1 MADNYDDLRRIT
13 IDDVPEEYHELV
25 DVIGLDVFLELCRF
39 VGGSQFYLPA
49 IKSIEL
55 AGRNREIQSRFNG
68 GNYKQLAAMF
78 RLSDRQV
85 RKIVDKKEGGVNG
98 KSAM

>member
-49 IKSIEL
+49 IKSI
-55 AGRNREIQSRFNG
+55 
-68 GNYKQLAAMF
+68 
-78 RLSDRQV
+78 
-85 RKIVDKKEGGVNG
+85 
-98 KSAM
+98 